1 MKSKEVVGWPGRYTD
16 WREEALGNLNTAI
29 ELLTS
34 APYGFAY
41 SSRISAQMG
50 YVDDEFKHWNTIHA
64 TRIELSLSSAL
75 MHIRKA
81 IQEYERMSAVDY
93 NKLKQDQA

>member
-1 MKSKEVVGWPGRYTD
+1 
-16 WREEALGNLNTAI
+16 
-29 ELLTS
+29 
-34 APYGFAY
+34 
-41 SSRISAQMG
+41 MG